1 MKHPKFTVDFDILFH
16 ITHQSS
22 KKAQFERDI
31 IDPHRNE
38 ATRSR
43 TAASLRRFSV
53 ASAIS

>member
-43 TAASLRRFSV
+43 TAALLRSFSV